1 MKPKRNI
8 PHAKKSYLLC
18 FFKNFLYLCNVRLK
32 KNTFKKILILKKYHK
47 KKVSIYLLYKEMENK
62 NIIKTNLM
70 IERVNT
76 QVFDLDNVSVE
87 QMPVVEAFTKFDT
100 LAKNALYMLL
110 VGLACNKERV
120 ICITQNDLTS
130 LVKCSKKRIKE
141 FLRELKKDGYID
153 YSLVVG
159 KKNINDMYETTSLGT
174 LIKIL
179 K

>member
-1 MKPKRNI
+1 M
-8 PHAKKSYLLC
+8 
-18 FFKNFLYLCNVRLK
+18 FFQKLSISLQCKVK

-47 KKVSIYLLYKEMENK
+47 KKVSIYLLYEEMENK

-141 FLRELKKDGYID
+141 FLRELKKEGYID

>member
-1 MKPKRNI
+1 
-8 PHAKKSYLLC
+8 
-18 FFKNFLYLCNVRLK
+18 
-32 KNTFKKILILKKYHK
+32 
-47 KKVSIYLLYKEMENK
+47 
-62 NIIKTNLM
+62 M

-130 LVKCSKKRIKE
+130 LVKCSKKRIK
-141 FLRELKKDGYID
+141 
-153 YSLVVG
+153 
-159 KKNINDMYETTSLGT
+159 
-174 LIKIL
+174 
-179 K
+179 

>member
-1 MKPKRNI
+1 
-8 PHAKKSYLLC
+8 
-18 FFKNFLYLCNVRLK
+18 
-32 KNTFKKILILKKYHK
+32 
-47 KKVSIYLLYKEMENK
+47 
-62 NIIKTNLM
+62 M

-110 VGLACNKERV
+110 VALACNKERV

-141 FLRELKKDGYID
+141 FLRELKKEGYID

>member
-1 MKPKRNI
+1 
-8 PHAKKSYLLC
+8 
-18 FFKNFLYLCNVRLK
+18 
-32 KNTFKKILILKKYHK
+32 
-47 KKVSIYLLYKEMENK
+47 
-62 NIIKTNLM
+62 M

-141 FLRELKKDGYID
+141 FLRELKKEGYIH

>member
-1 MKPKRNI
+1 
-8 PHAKKSYLLC
+8 
-18 FFKNFLYLCNVRLK
+18 
-32 KNTFKKILILKKYHK
+32 
-47 KKVSIYLLYKEMENK
+47 
-62 NIIKTNLM
+62 
-70 IERVNT
+70 
-76 QVFDLDNVSVE
+76 
-87 QMPVVEAFTKFDT
+87 
-100 LAKNALYMLL
+100 MLL

-141 FLRELKKDGYID
+141 FLRELKKEGYID